1 MRLGLKTERK
11 NNRKAQIKLGL
22 KLLNQEQRLTNYR
35 RSLAPEPWLDVG
47 RARRQEKV
55 EPQGSNND
63 NEVEEFSGGL

>member
-35 RSLAPEPWLDVG
+35 RALAPEPWLDVG
-47 RARRQEKV
+47 RARRQGE
-55 EPQGSNND
+55 GRAT
-63 NEVEEFSGGL
+63 GL